1 MGRPTRSF
9 KLRLSPAG
17 VDLLIDSHCNLIR
30 TTRCL
35 IAWGTT
41 LHVAVNYLD
50 TVPAGALVDQLE
62 ELREARLSGNE
73 EHHVGAPH
81 RLWDIASNI
90 AERLRSA
97 MPDRAPP
104 TLGTI
109 YILALRQLTL
119 ADGAAL
125 LAAFDRIQAPVK
137 RREGCPVTD
146 S

>member
-17 VDLLIDSHCNLIR
+17 VDLLIDSHCHLIR

-50 TVPAGALVDQLE
+50 TVPASALVAQLD
-62 ELREARLSGNE
+62 ELRDARLSGNE

-81 RLWDIASNI
+81 RLWDIASSI

-97 MPDRAPP
+97 VPDRAPP

-119 ADGAAL
+119 ADGADL
-125 LAAFDRIQAPVK
+125 LAAFDRIRSSGERSA
-137 RREGCPVTD
+137 RCPVTD

>member
-17 VDLLIDSHCNLIR
+17 VDLLIDSHCHLIR

-50 TVPAGALVDQLE
+50 TVPASALVAQLE
-62 ELREARLSGNE
+62 ELREARLSGSE
-73 EHHVGAPH
+73 EHHVGASH
-81 RLWDIASNI
+81 RLWDVASNI
-90 AERLRSA
+90 ADRLRCA

-119 ADGAAL
+119 ADGADL
-125 LAAFDRIQAPVK
+125 LAAFDRAQGPVK
-137 RREGCPVTD
+137 RIGVCPTAD

>member
-1 MGRPTRSF
+1 MARATRSF

-17 VDLLIDSHCNLIR
+17 MDVFIDSHCHLIR

-50 TVPAGALVDQLE
+50 TVPPGAIIEQLT
-62 ELREARLSGNE
+62 ELREAQLSGNE

-81 RLWDIASNI
+81 RLWDIASRI
-90 AERLRSA
+90 AERVQRA
-97 MPDRAPP
+97 MPDREPP

-109 YILALRQLTL
+109 YLLALQQVQLASG
-119 ADGAAL
+119 ADL
-125 LAAFDRIQAPVK
+125 LAAFERTQAAV
-137 RREGCPVTD
+137 RRPAGSVI
-146 S
+146 